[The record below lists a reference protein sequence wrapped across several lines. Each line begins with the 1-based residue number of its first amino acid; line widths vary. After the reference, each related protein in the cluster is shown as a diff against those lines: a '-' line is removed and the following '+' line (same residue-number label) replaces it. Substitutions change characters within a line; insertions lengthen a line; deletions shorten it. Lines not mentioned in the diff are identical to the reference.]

1 MLGIGAN
8 VWMSKCSFN
17 SKLNHI
23 GGVIASV
30 FASNVVDSGFEPRSG
45 QTKDF
50 KINIYCYSAK
60 HAALRS

>member
-1 MLGIGAN
+1 MF
-8 VWMSKCSFN
+8 KCSFN
-17 SKLNHI
+17 FKLNHI

-30 FASNVVDSGFEPRSG
+30 FATNVVDSGFEPRSG

-50 KINIYCYSAK
+50 KMNIYCYSVK

>member
-1 MLGIGAN
+1 
-8 VWMSKCSFN
+8 MSKCSFN

-50 KINIYCYSAK
+50 KINNYCYSAK